1 MVAPGDHPRSRGVYS
16 NLSPSRRSVTGSSPL
31 ARGLPRGDR
40 WVGRGRGIIPA
51 RAGFTPLFWPSSPE
65 RKDHPRS
72 RGVYWNKPGV
82 PSGWSGS
89 SPLARGLP
97 QSGAWTSCHRGS
109 SPLAR
114 GLRSDARYDY
124 QNMGIIPARAGFT
137 PGSPRSPIMPRD
149 HPRSRGVYATRI
161 WVVSA
166 MSGSSPLARGLLI
179 EITPHVVPLRIIP
192 ARAGFTTAP
201 GIQAMLEADH
211 PRSRGVYSLPAEVR
225 RVAEGSSPLARGL
238 RAGLGCESPS
248 SRIIPAHAGF
258 TTKTGR
264 RSSPSTD
271 HPRSR
276 GVYFHTPLIAF
287 QTAGSSPLARG
298 LRCSCGHGVGV
309 AGIIPARAGFTA
321 RRAY

>member
-1 MVAPGDHPRSRGVYS
+1 MLRDV
-16 NLSPSRRSVTGSSPL
+16 
-31 ARGLPRGDR
+31 
-40 WVGRGRGIIPA
+40 GIIPA
-51 RAGFTPLFWPSSPE
+51 RAGFTGGGRWWSCGVP
-65 RKDHPRS
+65 DHPRS
-72 RGVYWNKPGV
+72 RGVYVVLLCTCGP
-82 PSGWSGS
+82 
-89 SPLARGLP
+89 R
-97 QSGAWTSCHRGS
+97 RGS

-114 GLRSDARYDY
+114 GLRHRRHRTPAAPRIIPARAGFTSVWGVD
-124 QNMGIIPARAGFT
+124 QLPPRIIPARAGFT

-248 SRIIPAHAGF
+248 SRIIPARAGF